1 MTLVLDTMSGC
12 GQLRLRRSWGGGET
26 DRRKL
31 CGGSSTGETIG
42 GSAAV
47 KGERREATR
56 LSVVLR
62 SEIVIVLTRLCL
74 GSNLGL
80 NFSRSSRFPEDAVRG
95 CERFGQNDLH
105 LQHVDVGYAIA
116 LEAYTLPNPFHRD
129 PVDRILV
136 ATARS
141 YQATLLTADERIL
154 VYSHVR
160 TRDCRT

>member
-1 MTLVLDTMSGC
+1 MGDEPMTLLLDTHVWLWAVEAPEKLGRRTKALLLNSGN
-12 GQLRLRRSWGGGET
+12 
-26 DRRKL
+26 DRFV
-31 CGGSSTGETIG
+31 
-42 GSAAV
+42 SAVSA
-47 KGERREATR
+47 
-56 LSVVLR
+56 L
-62 SEIVIVLTRLCL
+62 EIARLCL
-74 GSNLGL
+74 DERLI
-80 NFSRSSRFPEDAVRG
+80 FSVSPKTWIEDSAR
-95 CERFGQNDLH
+95 DLH

-116 LEAYTLPNPFHRD
+116 LEAYTLPDPFHRD